1 MFLKNNDKNFSTKT
15 EDLKS
20 AIDRVSAVAIN
31 EEMKSKAIKLI
42 LNQNKLLLSVES
54 QTKGFA
60 DEELDVNYNQDDV
73 EIGFNSKYLI
83 DICNEVDGEDINVSI
98 LDPISPAIIED
109 KSDENSFFVLMPMHR
124 CRSRNIS

>member
-1 MFLKNNDKNFSTKT
+1 
-15 EDLKS
+15 
-20 AIDRVSAVAIN
+20 
-31 EEMKSKAIKLI
+31 MKSKAIKLI

-83 DICNEVDGEDINVSI
+83 DICNEVDGEDINAVSYTHLTLPTI
-98 LDPISPAIIED
+98 YS
-109 KSDENSFFVLMPMHR
+109 V
-124 CRSRNIS
+124 